1 MAQGISNYSFAI
13 NSTYDPFTFQELL
26 TPYVMYKDAF
36 EKTETA
42 YDDLTTKAD
51 KFKYLG
57 QQLEGEDSKAAQ
69 IYKGYADELHKQADD
84 LAKHGLNMSNRRGLT
99 SLKQRYASEIGRLDL
114 AQTAMDEEKKRR
126 RDLYGKDS
134 SLLYATDNL
143 RLDDFLDES
152 TPNLYSIS
160 GNELYT
166 RGAAAGKA
174 ASSRVYSAGDVGSTL
189 GGYYRDWV
197 EKYGYNADSINAFRA
212 NVAAIPE
219 LQQSV
224 DSILQERGVN
234 TNLTGANLQR
244 ARQAVINGIIDG
256 AVYQESHKPVRDEGV
271 LSAAQRDESARSWSA
286 LKLQKKKWKAEKEQ
300 NDFLMGKTTR
310 TVKHENGTTDEYTVL
325 PDNKIQVVSKDK
337 DGNVTGTSITT
348 MSGKSDVS
356 SPEESAVRAI
366 AIENEKNRLRDA
378 AKVAKATTRE
388 EVEKLGYVSIG
399 STIWSSTGS
408 LVHWGGHGPKSTKDA
423 MDHNDYRNIE
433 GWRSG
438 QAGQDIV
445 GMGLGTTAAPNVDF
459 WGNFSYPSKN
469 KKGKM
474 LSDEEFANLPE
485 ATQLSILKMLESQG
499 YSDVDFQVMEIKE
512 GNRKPSYTTFVKQE
526 DLILTGKEK

>member
-197 EKYGYNADSINAFRA
+197 EKYGYDANSINAFRA

-224 DSILQERGVN
+224 DSILQERGVD

-271 LSAAQRDESARSWSA
+271 LSAAQKKSFALEQDRLNLSAASSGMVS
-286 LKLQKKKWKAEKEQ
+286 
-300 NDFLMGKTTR
+300 DGK
-310 TVKHENGTTDEYTVL
+310 
-325 PDNKIQVVSKDK
+325 
-337 DGNVTGTSITT
+337 GNWNY
-348 MSGKSDVS
+348 D
-356 SPEESAVRAI
+356 
-366 AIENEKNRLRDA
+366 
-378 AKVAKATTRE
+378 
-388 EVEKLGYVSIG
+388 
-399 STIWSSTGS
+399 
-408 LVHWGGHGPKSTKDA
+408 STKDPA
-423 MDHNDYRNIE
+423 IAKVVAVAAAKGNKGGSNGNSSSYGARNKLGVLVGSKTGTIYRDTDDNNNTGFMITGSKPLEEISARALTSQEYTSLVDAYGNITNDAVRN
-433 GWRSG
+433 
-438 QAGQDIV
+438 AV
-445 GMGLGTTAAPNVDF
+445 GN
-459 WGNFSYPSKN
+459 
-469 KKGKM
+469 GK
-474 LSDEEFANLPE
+474 LSDYEIFIIPSGSTEIDGSGFFSDDDLNEDVYMLIPRESKKNASNTTNSEDEE
-485 ATQLSILKMLESQG
+485 
-499 YSDVDFQVMEIKE
+499 YSDDG
-512 GNRKPSYTTFVKQE
+512 GNDVPQQ
-526 DLILTGKEK
+526 